1 MKRTDSRTRV
11 GIEPGTYR
19 ARFDE
24 MKFLHKAKVNEYLF
38 TLDDGQM
45 ISLSVVNVREPV
57 EKTALEG
64 AGPRDTCEIT
74 IESTKAGPTLVGY
87 KPLR

>member
-1 MKRTDSRTRV
+1 MRRSDPRTRT

-24 MKFLHKAKVNEYLF
+24 MKFLHKAKRNDYLF

-45 ISLSVVNVREPV
+45 ISLSIVNVREPA
-57 EKTALEG
+57 EKAALEG
-64 AGPRDTCEIT
+64 AGPRDKCEIT
-74 IESTKAGPTLVGY
+74 IELTKAGLTLAGY
-87 KPLR
+87 KPLS

>member
-1 MKRTDSRTRV
+1 
-11 GIEPGTYR
+11 
-19 ARFDE
+19 
-24 MKFLHKAKVNEYLF
+24 
-38 TLDDGQM
+38 
-45 ISLSVVNVREPV
+45 V